1 MIREIYDNIQNKEDI
16 RKNLIELKKQLKDEN
31 NIRALFYYIGTDY
44 SLFYELLENDDAKI
58 RKNTVLIMG
67 ELGINE
73 FMQKIYEAYEKE
85 QQLFVKSAY
94 LTALCNFDYRSLL
107 KELKNRYD
115 YLTKNEFEESNMKH
129 INEEIRVLSNMLLT
143 MEQPKTHKFTG
154 YHEKSDIIL
163 LTNRNNK
170 VVTAS
175 QIKNGKTKEFN
186 AGVLVKTN
194 DLKELLEIRTYSELL
209 FMIGG
214 LNSLK
219 PDPNIVAKEIEKS
232 NLIEFLQ
239 SRHKGNPPFYFR
251 IELKSKMSLDKKSS
265 LTKKIATE
273 LEKITNRK
281 LINTTS
287 NYEFEIRLVENVQG
301 LFNVL
306 IKLYTI
312 KDERFS
318 YRKNTIATS
327 ISPVN
332 AALCVVLAKD
342 YLKQDAQ
349 ILDPFCGVGTMLIE
363 RNKVVSANPMYGI
376 DIFGE
381 AIEKARINAQ
391 NDQTVINF
399 INRDFFDFK
408 HEYQFDEIITNMP
421 AQSAKKDESEVSRI
435 YKKFFEKAHLILK
448 EDGIIIM
455 HSKNKELV
463 NQYMNNKKYHIE
475 KMYELS
481 KKERTYLF
489 IIKVIV

>member
-1 MIREIYDNIQNKEDI
+1 MIQHSCAVP
-16 RKNLIELKKQLKDEN
+16 L
-31 NIRALFYYIGTDY
+31 YY
-44 SLFYELLENDDAKI
+44 
-58 RKNTVLIMG
+58 
-67 ELGINE
+67 
-73 FMQKIYEAYEKE
+73 
-85 QQLFVKSAY
+85 
-94 LTALCNFDYRSLL
+94 
-107 KELKNRYD
+107 
-115 YLTKNEFEESNMKH
+115 
-129 INEEIRVLSNMLLT
+129 
-143 MEQPKTHKFTG
+143 
-154 YHEKSDIIL
+154 
-163 LTNRNNK
+163 
-170 VVTAS
+170 
-175 QIKNGKTKEFN
+175 
-186 AGVLVKTN
+186 
-194 DLKELLEIRTYSELL
+194 
-209 FMIGG
+209 
-214 LNSLK
+214 
-219 PDPNIVAKEIEKS
+219 
-232 NLIEFLQ
+232 
-239 SRHKGNPPFYFR
+239 
-251 IELKSKMSLDKKSS
+251 SLDKKSS

-332 AALCVVLAKD
+332 AALCVALAKD

-455 HSKNKELV
+455 HSKNKGLV